1 MHANSQDRTDTRW
14 FRERLSDAQLSQRKL
29 AQHLHLDPAAV
40 SLMLRGK
47 RKMSTKEATELA
59 KLLRVPVQEV
69 VLRAGNT
76 ATVPVG
82 HTVQFNPP
90 AAKAPPEPDM
100 LELPVPLEGG
110 GAALLRL
117 PRRLKSVD
125 AERISALVM
134 AFAVRE

>member
-1 MHANSQDRTDTRW
+1 MHPNSQDRTDTRW

-90 AAKAPPEPDM
+90 EPDM

-125 AERISALVM
+125 AERISALVT